1 AMDLG
6 ECGATI
12 TWSDPTATDN
22 CAASLTVV
30 RTDET
35 GLNTGD
41 LFPAGTSVISYSV
54 TDENENTST
63 HSFTVTVNED
73 AEAPVWV
80 AESLP
85 GDQLNVAMDLGEC
98 GASIT
103 WSDPTAT
110 DNCAASLTVVR
121 TDETGLNTGDLFP
134 AGTSVISY
142 SVTDENENTS
152 THSFT

>member
-1 AMDLG
+1 SVTDENENTSTHSFTVTVNEDAEAPVWVAESLPGDQLNVAKVG
-6 ECGATI
+6 GASCTTI

-85 GDQLNVAMDLGEC
+85 GDQLNVAMDPGEC
-98 GASIT
+98 GATIT
-103 WSDPTAT
+103 
-110 DNCAASLTVVR
+110 
-121 TDETGLNTGDLFP
+121 
-134 AGTSVISY
+134 
-142 SVTDENENTS
+142 
-152 THSFT
+152 